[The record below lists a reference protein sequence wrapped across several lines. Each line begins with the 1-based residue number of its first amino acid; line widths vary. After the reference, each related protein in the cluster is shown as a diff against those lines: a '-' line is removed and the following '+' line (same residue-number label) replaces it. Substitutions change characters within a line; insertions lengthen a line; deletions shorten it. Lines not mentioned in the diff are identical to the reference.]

1 MASDPSHAPPSSNVP
16 PTTPVAPP
24 VPPPS
29 PRLPQ
34 LVHWAVWCA
43 VGGIAIVAAFFGI
56 HWWTYRLS
64 HSITDDAFVEAHIV
78 NVAPQ
83 MVSGRIVRIHV
94 EENDRVEQ
102 GQVLVEIDPIHYHD
116 EVEQARGKLDLAEA
130 ELKRQEVGLVKL
142 KKEVP
147 LQIDV
152 AKQTLTAAQTDE
164 ARARDNLKLTTDEVN
179 KTIDESKAAVE
190 VAKANLTLARQ
201 EYDRWTTLAAQ
212 DATTKRKAQEVTRA
226 HDAARAEL
234 RLADARLAKTEAART
249 KIEVA
254 RRDLEVSQSLVAKAG
269 KALDLAQTGYD
280 QIREVEQMVEVKKE
294 IVKDARISLNTA
306 DHTYQFTKVL
316 APFPGVVVKRYRNL
330 GDFASPGVAI
340 LSMFNPDLMYVT
352 ANLEEDRLRGVAPGN
367 LVVLQL
373 DAFAEPFRGRVVW
386 IDKSTGA
393 QFALMP
399 RNVVSGE
406 FTKVVQRV
414 PVRIAIEKDERW
426 PQLQAGLSV
435 TTIIAHGPGD
445 PQWAAQAAQEM
456 RDKETR
462 YNQLQPGRTHLI
474 ARAVAAHG
482 LASQAAMQPVVP
494 QVAVSLGVAAIDA
507 SGLQSQRPD
516 RKADPG
522 DQP

>member
-1 MASDPSHAPPSSNVP
+1 MATDTSHAPPTTNSA
-16 PTTPVAPP
+16 PTTPAVPP
-24 VPPPS
+24 VPAPTQRL
-29 PRLPQ
+29 PRL
-34 LVHWAVWCA
+34 VRWAVWCA
-43 VGGIAIVAAFFGI
+43 AGGIVIVAAYFGI

-83 MVSGRIVRIHV
+83 MVSGCIVRFHV

-102 GQVLVEIDPIHYHD
+102 GQVLLEIDPIHYRD
-116 EVEQARGKLDLAEA
+116 QVEQARGKLDLAEA
-130 ELKRQEVGLVKL
+130 ELKRQEAGLTKL

-152 AKQTLTAAQTDE
+152 AKQTLAATQTDE
-164 ARARDNLKLTTDEVN
+164 ARAKDNLKLTTDEVD
-179 KTIDESKAAVE
+179 KTIDEAKAAVE
-190 VAKANLTLARQ
+190 VAKANLTLAKQ

-226 HDAARAEL
+226 HDAAKAEL
-234 RLADARLAKTEAART
+234 RLADARLAKAEAART

-269 KALDLAQTGYD
+269 KALDLAETGYD
-280 QIREVEQMVEVKKE
+280 QIRVREEM
-294 IVKDARISLNTA
+294 VKDAQIALDTA
-306 DHTYQFTKVL
+306 QHEFEFTKVR
-316 APFPGVVVKRYRNL
+316 APFPGVVVKRYRHL

-340 LSMFNPDLMYVT
+340 LSMFNPDLIYVT
-352 ANLEEDRLRGVAPGN
+352 ANLEETRLRGVAPGN
-367 LVVLQL
+367 PVELEV

-386 IDKSTGA
+386 INKSTGA

-426 PQLQAGLSV
+426 PLLRAGLSV
-435 TTIIAHGPGD
+435 RASIAHGPGD
-445 PQWAAQAAQEM
+445 PQWAEQAAREM
-456 RDKETR
+456 RDLETR
-462 YNQLQPGRTHLI
+462 YNQPQP
-474 ARAVAAHG
+474 
-482 LASQAAMQPVVP
+482 P
-494 QVAVSLGVAAIDA
+494 D
-507 SGLQSQRPD
+507 SG
-516 RKADPG
+516 ADPG
-522 DQP
+522 DHP